1 MPWSNL
7 DLHQRQPD
15 ARRPSL
21 VKRMSWSWFSAE
33 LVCVGPTELEF
44 RTKGEKAYLS
54 LHNSVRVDGETTI
67 NGGSR
72 STLADLR
79 DKLTFVPI
87 GSSIEGWCRF
97 TSRASSF
104 VAIHLNST
112 RSDHEEDDISNVSP
126 SLYFENDNLKATLKK
141 LQGVLDGSGISA
153 PAYAETLGLLILWEL
168 RQATDPKHSPL
179 NPVRGGLTPRQLGR
193 VKEFVDGHLSNGV
206 TISALADVA
215 GLSRFHFVRAFKDSV
230 GLPPYQYVLAARIS
244 RARGLLSNPDLSLGD
259 VALAVGFSDASQLT
273 RVFRKF
279 VGVTPT
285 TFRREVGSKFL

>member
-1 MPWSNL
+1 
-7 DLHQRQPD
+7 
-15 ARRPSL
+15 
-21 VKRMSWSWFSAE
+21 
-33 LVCVGPTELEF
+33 LEF

-153 PAYAETLGLLILWEL
+153 PAYAETLGLLLLWEL
-168 RQATDPKHSPL
+168 RQSTDPKHSRL
-179 NPVRGGLTPRQLGR
+179 NPVRGGLTPRQLRR
-193 VKEFVDGHLSNGV
+193 VKEFVDGQLSNGI

-244 RARGLLSNPDLSLGD
+244 RARGLLSIPDLSLGD

-285 TFRREVGSKFL
+285 AFRRETGS